1 MVDIVFSCKVSAA
14 DPSERPVT
22 FLGKR
27 ANLLKV
33 QYSDVAGY
41 LERKVSTEVRVY
53 LIVVGDLQQITRIS
67 FQFLSFFP
75 TSYHL

>member
-1 MVDIVFSCKVSAA
+1 MADIVFSCKVSAA

-27 ANLLKV
+27 ANLQKV

-41 LERKVSTEVRVY
+41 LEPKVSTEVRVY
-53 LIVVGDLQQITRIS
+53 LIVV
-67 FQFLSFFP
+67 
-75 TSYHL
+75 